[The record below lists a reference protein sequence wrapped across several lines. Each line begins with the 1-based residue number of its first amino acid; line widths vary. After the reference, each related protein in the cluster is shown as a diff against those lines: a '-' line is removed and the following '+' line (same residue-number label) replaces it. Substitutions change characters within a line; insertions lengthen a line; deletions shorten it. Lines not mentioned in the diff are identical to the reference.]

1 MSVIVIKPVAELVVP
16 ATGWSIVGSIEE
28 ENSDCETLWRA
39 PLVAFLIQTFR
50 RSVDETT
57 FVSVT
62 PVTTNGDVSDMQ
74 QYALEYGGRP
84 PFFTVFEDF
93 PNEQE
98 LLAYFNQ
105 QRRTMLQATSLAKSR
120 ERARE
125 AEISSDHPLQVR
137 WRTIKGRLAEQ
148 LGKAKVRAWF
158 DKLIFEKLDHGV
170 IVLQAPT
177 KFHADEITNRYE
189 TDILSACRT
198 LDPTVAR
205 LVIHVAPRDRS
216 EVEISSAKAQ
226 PAAELKSR
234 VRPGLGKIKE
244 APVRRSA

>member
-57 FVSVT
+57 FVGVT
-62 PVTTNGDVSDMQ
+62 PVTANGDVSDVQ
-74 QYALEYGGRP
+74 EYALTYGDRP

-93 PNEQE
+93 ADERE
-98 LLAYFNQ
+98 LLAYFNE
-105 QRRTMLQATSLAKSR
+105 QRRAMRQATAAAKSR

-125 AEISSDHPLQVR
+125 AEISSDPPQVR
-137 WRTIKGRLAEQ
+137 WRTIKERLAAQ
-148 LGKAKVRAWF
+148 LGKAKVEAWF

-177 KFHADEITNRYE
+177 KFHADEIANRYE

>member
-1 MSVIVIKPVAELVVP
+1 MSAIVPVAELVVP
-16 ATGWSIVGSIEE
+16 ATGWSIVGPIED
-28 ENSDCETLWRA
+28 ENSNCETLWRA

-57 FVSVT
+57 FVGVT
-62 PVTTNGDVSDMQ
+62 PVTANGDVSDVQ
-74 QYALEYGGRP
+74 EYALTYGDRP

-93 PNEQE
+93 ADERE

-105 QRRTMLQATSLAKSR
+105 QRRAMLQATSLAKSR

-125 AEISSDHPLQVR
+125 AEISSDPLQVR
-137 WRTIKGRLAEQ
+137 WRTIKERLSAQ
-148 LGKAKVRAWF
+148 LGKAKVEAWF
-158 DKLIFEKLDHGV
+158 DKLIFEKLGAGV

-177 KFHADEITNRYE
+177 KFHADEIANRYE

-205 LVIHVAPRDRS
+205 LVIQVAPRDRS
-216 EVEISSAKAQ
+216 NSSAKAQ
-226 PAAELKSR
+226 PAAEKKSR
-234 VRPGLGKIKE
+234 LRPGLGKFK
-244 APVRRSA
+244 AVPARRSA